1 MSKKVLIIEDDQTIS
16 NMYQTGLNQDGYEIT
31 LAENGEKGLALAQE
45 MHPDIILLDII
56 MPKMDGFAVLGHLK
70 KDKSTK
76 KIPVIMLTNLGQDD
90 DRQRGKKLGAVDY
103 VVKADFTPLQISEKI
118 KKYLK

>member
-16 NMYQTGLNQDGYEIT
+16 NMYQTGLSQNDYEIT
-31 LAENGEKGLALAQE
+31 LAENGEKGLTLAQE
-45 MHPDIILLDII
+45 INPDIILLDII
-56 MPKMDGFAVLGHLK
+56 MPKMDGFAVLEHLK
-70 KDKSTK
+70 KGEPTK
-76 KIPVIMLTNLGQDD
+76 DIPVIMLTNLGQDD
-90 DRQRGKKLGAVDY
+90 DRKRGKELGAVDY